1 MLMPPRFSLDSPY
14 LGDYFGLWH
23 MHVPT
28 FEALAQR
35 VNGTNLHVHLSSAA
49 VQESVQ
55 ARDEKAYP
63 VTRDGIAVISV
74 RGPMMKA
81 VPSMA
86 EGTSSVRV
94 RQQLSEARRD
104 PEVLGAMLVLD
115 TPGGTVKGNADL
127 ANSVSAFAG
136 VKPIYSFTED
146 LTASAG
152 VSIASQ
158 AHRRYANQA
167 TALYGSMGTYAVIQD
182 LSGMAEQLGVK
193 VHVVKAGEFKGAG
206 QPGTPITES
215 QLAEW
220 QREVNALNE
229 AYLGLIAGGLRQP
242 LERIRELADGRIHMA
257 ADAVKL
263 GLLDGVQSYEETYRQ
278 LVIETAKLKPGT
290 SSRSSTMS
298 ASLAELK
305 AKFPKSTAEWRE
317 SQLEAGASLADAAVN
332 YAQHVEETLATERKA
347 HSEALAK
354 VKEEAEG
361 KGKTAGASLGHL
373 PIRPVVAGRDELDVV
388 ESDDAIE
395 NFNAAVAKV
404 AGPKADLAR
413 RQSAVRVVARDN
425 PDLYKAYLL
434 AANPGKRASRVI
446 TEKLETVAAK

>member
-1 MLMPPRFSLDSPY
+1 
-14 LGDYFGLWH
+14 
-23 MHVPT
+23 
-28 FEALAQR
+28 
-35 VNGTNLHVHLSSAA
+35 
-49 VQESVQ
+49 
-55 ARDEKAYP
+55 
-63 VTRDGIAVISV
+63 
-74 RGPMMKA
+74 
-81 VPSMA
+81 
-86 EGTSSVRV
+86 
-94 RQQLSEARRD
+94 
-104 PEVLGAMLVLD
+104 
-115 TPGGTVKGNADL
+115 
-127 ANSVSAFAG
+127 
-136 VKPIYSFTED
+136 
-146 LTASAG
+146 
-152 VSIASQ
+152 
-158 AHRRYANQA
+158 
-167 TALYGSMGTYAVIQD
+167 
-182 LSGMAEQLGVK
+182 
-193 VHVVKAGEFKGAG
+193 
-206 QPGTPITES
+206 
-215 QLAEW
+215 
-220 QREVNALNE
+220 
-229 AYLGLIAGGLRQP
+229 
-242 LERIRELADGRIHMA
+242 
-257 ADAVKL
+257 
-263 GLLDGVQSYEETYRQ
+263 
-278 LVIETAKLKPGT
+278 
-290 SSRSSTMS
+290 MS